1 MAYQLVNGRL
11 VSTAARAGAGAPA
24 AQQSA
29 PDEQSLMG
37 SVANAGLS
45 GLGAVGNFIDVPG
58 SMFRDTIGLLST
70 GDWDKYNPF
79 DQLLT
84 PTTSENR
91 NYGRDMLSD
100 AGILNPNKETG
111 MSGWLD
117 DPMEGVRDM
126 VGFGFDVLTDPLS
139 WMTGPARSLTVG
151 GELAKQSGVMG
162 RLGKVAG
169 KGVGPRVGRMRHTLG
184 DLMEGASTAERAGVE
199 QLAAK
204 QGVNLADHLN
214 QPLGGAMGFGMPLSN
229 NASIVFGKAGGIGE
243 TLAGGMDAAGR
254 AMRYGKIPGTQVSPG
269 QHVARMF
276 SPKAGGLH
284 TPEVSPYAERGEYAR
299 ELIHQGVRAET
310 AKKFTTLFKKG
321 AIDDESAMLGRMHAE
336 GVLDM
341 ERLAKEAPEAAEKA
355 AVYGEVLESFTKR
368 GGITDEAQTLLDQ
381 LDGKAIASQIDTNP
395 NHVTP
400 QVERILKKN
409 GIDVGKSSKA
419 ATGESAPSIVRA
431 ATGEIESFGGIPVVK
446 AGPIGSSTGMG
457 SGYNPG
463 KQQIEIG
470 PTHINASEGNILE
483 FLHHEHRHHEFE
495 ALLTDEQR
503 NLWHNLGAD
512 PGVQDFMIKEYGIK
526 VSGNGLGGDEIRA
539 FGLNPSRVG
548 KQAVQV
554 DPDSIPDIIAVTH
567 HQEQQLGRNAS
578 NVDDLIG
585 ELRNK
590 VADDSFPGL
599 FDQATSFGRKINDFA
614 DPAGI
619 DYFPREFVEVITNK
633 ANQLPREQYLRGLR
647 KGTEEFRKVISDPKM
662 YEGSVEDAVAYF
674 KATYGKELESV
685 FPVNPLGRTKDHA
698 GNAGAAKATGSA
710 QGSPSV
716 SKVIIDS
723 QEQIAEHTEALS
735 EAGRQFRHG
744 EIDGATFAHQKQIIE
759 SQLDDLR
766 RKIDSG
772 HRSSEALGRSTTV
785 TQSNPR
791 GTSRPANAAAD
802 LERIRSGQA
811 ASATKAE
818 AHSQAALARE
828 QQIQELVHQIQTKYT
843 PSQRAS
849 GGFGGN
855 PLLDAQNAKIGMQ
868 IGIAK
873 SASFIEALSEHATP
887 IMQYDRA
894 LGQSISVGEAIG
906 KAGMEEITEQGGAL
920 FKFGEAVG
928 EKIGIDHRTTA
939 GQQQL
944 RAMRVPE
951 RIADD
956 IVRLVKGDD
965 IKSVA
970 GPMSSLY
977 DQATNIF
984 KVGVLSWPAR
994 IVRDFTSSQAMNVLT
1009 GNWSASASKG
1019 MHTLLAGGVA
1029 DFTKIPVI
1037 RKMMQEQGM
1046 LATAENS
1053 TEMMRQLLYTH
1064 RLHSSSVGAQ
1074 GVSEVAGDISGMGPS
1089 QAADIS
1095 SEFAG
1100 RDPLSPFR
1108 PSTFNAGA
1116 KALSLEAINPLGIRG
1131 VGGRTQTTFKP
1142 AAIAERASRYTDS
1155 MGRGVSFVANL
1166 ERGVDVTVAKRI
1178 ANASQVNYLPE
1189 SFTATE
1195 RAYLKKA
1202 FPFYSFSSRMAKFV
1216 TKELV
1221 ERPGGKLGQ
1230 SIRGQNQTTQQ
1241 DEPLPEHISQTA
1253 SIPLGES
1260 EDGSQRFLSGLG
1272 LMHEVPMSYFGGGVR
1287 GALAQGASQLNPLAK
1302 APIEW
1307 AAGESFFQRGP
1318 GGGRELSDM
1327 DPTVGRL
1334 LTNLGIQDETPSGKA
1349 SPLLGSQGLEFLI
1362 GNSPLSRAASTARTL
1377 TDKRKYKGGPFPGS
1391 MAALN
1396 TLTGLRVTDVSQAA
1410 RDAVL
1415 RETMDAEDRAM
1426 GARQFTQTYFSK
1438 ADIEE
1443 TRKTDPELAAHME
1456 RRNAFRRLKQ
1466 KQAKARAKAKKEKK

>member
-11 VSTAARAGAGAPA
+11 VSTAARAASGAPA

-284 TPEVSPYAERGEYAR
+284 TPEVSPYAERNFDTR
-299 ELIHQGVRAET
+299 ELIHQGVRQET
-310 AKKFTTLFKKG
+310 AEKFSTLFAKG
-321 AIDDESAMLGRMHAE
+321 AVDDESAMLGRMHAE

-341 ERLAKEAPEAAEKA
+341 GKLSPEAAEKA
-355 AVYGEVLESFTKR
+355 AVYGEVLESYTKR
-368 GGITDEAQTLLDQ
+368 GGITDEAQELLDK
-381 LDGKAIASQIDTNP
+381 LDGKAVASQIDTNA

-400 QVERILKKN
+400 QVRRILNKN
-409 GIDVGKSSKA
+409 GI
-419 ATGESAPSIVRA
+419 
-431 ATGEIESFGGIPVVK
+431 
-446 AGPIGSSTGMG
+446 
-457 SGYNPG
+457 
-463 KQQIEIG
+463 
-470 PTHINASEGNILE
+470 
-483 FLHHEHRHHEFE
+483 
-495 ALLTDEQR
+495 
-503 NLWHNLGAD
+503 AD
-512 PGVQDFMIKEYGIK
+512 DAI
-526 VSGNGLGGDEIRA
+526 D
-539 FGLNPSRVG
+539 
-548 KQAVQV
+548 
-554 DPDSIPDIIAVTH
+554 
-567 HQEQQLGRNAS
+567 AS
-578 NVDDLIG
+578 NVGDLMG

-599 FDQATSFGRKINDFA
+599 FDQATSLGRNIDDFA

-619 DYFPREFVEVITNK
+619 NYFPREFVEVISNN
-633 ANQLPREQYLRGLR
+633 ANLMHRKDYLRGL
-647 KGTEEFRKVISDPKM
+647 KEGTEHFRKVIADPKM
-662 YEGSVEDAVAYF
+662 HEGSVEDAVAYF

-685 FPVNPLGRTKDHA
+685 FPENPLGRTKDHA

-710 QGSPSV
+710 QGSSSV
-716 SKVIIDS
+716 ARVIIDA
-723 QEQIAEHTEALS
+723 QEQIAEHTDALS

-772 HRSSEALGRSTTV
+772 HRSSEALGRTTTV
-785 TQSNPR
+785 TESNPR
-791 GTSRPANAAAD
+791 GTARPANAASDA
-802 LERIRSGQA
+802 ETVRSGQA

-828 QQIQELVHQIQTKYT
+828 QQIEELVHQIQTKYT